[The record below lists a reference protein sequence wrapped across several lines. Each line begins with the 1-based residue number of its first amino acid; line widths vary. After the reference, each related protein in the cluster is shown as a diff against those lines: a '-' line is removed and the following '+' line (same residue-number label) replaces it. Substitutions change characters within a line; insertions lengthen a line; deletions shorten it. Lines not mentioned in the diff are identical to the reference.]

1 MQHVSH
7 ILIYRCYQNININ
20 WWLSVFGL
28 ALREAET
35 SILRIWKIFHLRL
48 DSFCFLQF
56 GLSGV
61 SGLHFS
67 AFIYTRERRELLILF
82 SLNWHTTNVIR
93 IDMMFTRCFVTFC
106 TYHDPKCNL
115 EHNKTSQR
123 DHSDQWDITP
133 TPPTQTTKEHCQTF
147 MNNTQ
152 RLCHRLQCAHWGWN
166 SWCFFLFQEKKV
178 K

>member
-1 MQHVSH
+1 M
-7 ILIYRCYQNININ
+7 
-20 WWLSVFGL
+20 FGL

-48 DSFCFLQF
+48 DRFCFFSLGCQEF
-56 GLSGV
+56 QDCTSLHLFTLV
-61 SGLHFS
+61 S
-67 AFIYTRERRELLILF
+67 AERELLILF
-82 SLNWHTTNVIR
+82 SLNWHTTNVIK
-93 IDMMFTRCFVTFC
+93 IDMMFNRCFVTFC